1 MDVSVTLME
10 LVEVDGVKMESHQD
24 ALEPV
29 KSDLSP
35 EDHVAGMII
44 ANLVDVF
51 VGDVSKWEMV

>member
-1 MDVSVTLME
+1 MDASVTLME

-29 KSDLSP
+29 KSDLPSV
-35 EDHVAGMII
+35 DHVPGMII
-44 ANLVDVF
+44 VNLADVS